1 MSDSEYINDE
11 QLQASLNEMS
21 IRGLLTEDEINEQGI
36 FDDEE
41 VTTALLDQM
50 QDLVAPLDAVEA
62 SSWPQFAEKVDDIQK
77 KIEGLANRG
86 AIARFFSKGGKKAQ
100 KLVAGLTKLKV
111 YANELGKRIKSD
123 SGTTISRDIHG
134 LADKTVPLKNALSQD
149 QRRSLTAYIN
159 TLHNDYNT
167 DGDLDAI
174 GFKRKAAVDAFLELK
189 AEDVDSLADVLAGIP
204 LPAPSEI
211 ADAGEDSDGDG
222 VPDLIDGPATGG
234 EAGASPDA
242 PLGDGGDSAAEDSE
256 DEAPSGD
263 EDDFWRIGDDEVPS
277 GDEDESPAEEDSEE
291 LSREFPL
298 PKLKFRK
305 DSRENKSLAIS
316 RTEKLK
322 KTIDDYADNLRDSS
336 RSPAHMEKREE
347 LRLSI
352 ADMVNNLAGES
363 VVSESVIAR
372 ANELLSEA
380 ADDNSAQMLT
390 EQVNDYRR
398 WRTLAGMN

>member
-21 IRGLLTEDEINEQGI
+21 IRGLLTEDEMDELIGGEKLGI
-36 FDDEE
+36 FGEEAFDQEE

-62 SSWPQFAEKVDDIQK
+62 SSWPQFAAQVDDIQK

-86 AIARFFSKGGKKAQ
+86 AIARFFSKGGKRAQ

-134 LADKTVPLKNALSQD
+134 LDDKTVPLKNALSKD
-149 QRRSLTAYIN
+149 QLGGLTAYIN

-167 DGDLDAI
+167 DGDLDAL

-204 LPAPSEI
+204 LPPPSEI
-211 ADAGEDSDGDG
+211 EDAGEDSDGDG

-234 EAGASPDA
+234 ESGTPGGGEGGSP
-242 PLGDGGDSAAEDSE
+242 SAEDSE
-256 DEAPSGD
+256 EEAPAG
-263 EDDFWRIGDDEVPS
+263 R
-277 GDEDESPAEEDSEE
+277 
-291 LSREFPL
+291 

-305 DSRENKSLAIS
+305 NSRERKARAIS

-322 KTIDDYADNLRDSS
+322 KAIDDYADNLRDSN
-336 RSPAHMEKREE
+336 RSPEHMEKREE
-347 LRLSI
+347 LRSAI
-352 ADMVNNLAGES
+352 ADMIDSLAGQN
-363 VVSESVIAR
+363 VVDESVIAR

-380 ADDNSAQMLT
+380 ADDNSTHVLT

-398 WRTLAGMN
+398 WRTLAGMD